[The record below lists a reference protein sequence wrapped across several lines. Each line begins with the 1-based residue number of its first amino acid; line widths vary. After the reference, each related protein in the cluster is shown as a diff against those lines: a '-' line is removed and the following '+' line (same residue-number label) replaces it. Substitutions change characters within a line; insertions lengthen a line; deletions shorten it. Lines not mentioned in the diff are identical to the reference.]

1 MKSVSII
8 VIGMTLL
15 SPACAGDLKLMTYGL
30 TVNVD
35 KDIDFS
41 RIKTYAWAPGW
52 SAYDDNVD
60 REIVAAMERHL
71 AILGLT
77 KVDEGTCDVLVS
89 YEALRR
95 SDVDLKS
102 TTSDPLT
109 HARIERPVGTLA
121 IFVQEPGTGRQ
132 LFRARVDIPLES
144 DPTRLQAQVA
154 RWVAVAFEQY
164 PKESEGP

>member
-1 MKSVSII
+1 MKFHTVI
-8 VIGMTLL
+8 VGMTLL
-15 SPACAGDLKLMTYGL
+15 SLACASNPKLMTYGL

-35 KDIDFS
+35 KDADFS
-41 RIKTYAWAPGW
+41 RFRTYAWAPGW
-52 SAYDDNVD
+52 SAYDEKVG

-71 AILGLT
+71 AMLGLT
-77 KVDEGTCDVLVS
+77 KLDAEPCDLLVS
-89 YEALRR
+89 YEALKR

-102 TTSDPLT
+102 STSDPLT

-121 IFVQEPGTGRQ
+121 IFLQEPRSGRQ

-154 RWVAVAFEQY
+154 HWVAVAFEQY
-164 PKESEGP
+164 PK

>member
-1 MKSVSII
+1 MKSLII
-8 VIGMTLL
+8 IGMTLL
-15 SPACAGDLKLMTYGL
+15 SLACANDLKLMTYGL

-35 KDIDFS
+35 NDTDFS
-41 RIKTYAWAPGW
+41 RFKTYAWAPGW
-52 SAYDDNVD
+52 SAYDENVD

-71 AILGLT
+71 AMLGLT
-77 KVDEGTCDVLVS
+77 KLDTGPCDVLVS
-89 YEALRR
+89 FEALKR

-109 HARIERPVGTLA
+109 HARVERPVGTLA
-121 IFVQEPGTGRQ
+121 IFLQEPGSGRQ

-164 PKESEGP
+164 PTKSEGP